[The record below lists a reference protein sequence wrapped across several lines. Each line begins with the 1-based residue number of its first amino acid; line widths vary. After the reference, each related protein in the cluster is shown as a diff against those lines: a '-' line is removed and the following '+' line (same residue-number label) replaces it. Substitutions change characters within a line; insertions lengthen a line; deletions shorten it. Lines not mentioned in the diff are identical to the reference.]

1 MILHYLRQE
10 HRSVPGNENFFIIK
24 NTGLG
29 RVMQLDA
36 FDRRQCDV
44 VLAPLLIGEEETD
57 DEDLADD
64 EILERIR
71 QLDERKRTLNERR
84 AQRQA
89 GQAEVIDLVEVLNG
103 EQINQEE
110 NEEEAEL
117 AEQNQDAGENN

>member
-1 MILHYLRQE
+1 
-10 HRSVPGNENFFIIK
+10 
-24 NTGLG
+24 
-29 RVMQLDA
+29 MQLDA